1 MTYTHAKGSGICDA
15 TGMES
20 VAARCRSL
28 RIFVRFGKG
37 VGVRSKCYT
46 CQSAVRCVYDMRHY
60 ANLHF
65 KFAVKRGVP
74 DTHNALKAVCVFG
87 SWCA

>member
-1 MTYTHAKGSGICDA
+1 MQPEWNQWQPG
-15 TGMES
+15 
-20 VAARCRSL
+20 VAASEYL
-28 RIFVRFGKG
+28 FVYGKG